1 MKVEVHVVEERST
14 ASDVSAL
21 LADDANDSPRFVVE
35 VERIE
40 VVLFKAQAAGPI
52 ERQS

>member
-1 MKVEVHVVEERST
+1 MEERST
-14 ASDVSAL
+14 ASDVGAL
-21 LADDANDSPRFVVE
+21 LADDANDPPRFVVE

-40 VVLFKAQAAGPI
+40 VVLFEPKAAGPI